1 MSECISRRIVRQRAD
16 YTKQQIVNYTATMG
30 DEKKKKHVGGS
41 VIFWLAFALALLVA
55 FLICRNRII
64 GVLQRTEFF
73 SKVFGTEPAFVLNH
87 KSNDEEPVAELSS
100 PAAEEPYSVQE
111 PEITLIP
118 QNNKFVYV
126 EQTEDIS
133 EKTADA
139 SSAANETPSASPEKA
154 ADAPAPEKPAEK
166 AADEAASAIKI
177 VPSAVQSV
185 EDESAPKMTQHLYFV
200 MISGDGSVLRKEI
213 ERTIPKTITPLTA
226 AINALLAGP
235 NIEELEKGYMTLI
248 PEDTQL
254 LGAAVKD
261 GVANINFSSEFR
273 FNKYG
278 VEGYYGQ
285 LAQIVYTA
293 TAFSNINSV
302 QFLIE
307 GEKIDYLS
315 EGVFIGAPLTRT
327 SLF

>member
-1 MSECISRRIVRQRAD
+1 
-16 YTKQQIVNYTATMG
+16 MG
-30 DEKKKKHVGGS
+30 DEKNKKHVGAS
-41 VIFWLAFALALLVA
+41 AVFWLAFALILLIA
-55 FLICRNRII
+55 FLICRNKII

-73 SKVFGTEPAFVLNH
+73 TKVFGTEPAFVLNH
-87 KSNDEEPVAELSS
+87 KGSEDEPVAELSS
-100 PAAEEPYSVQE
+100 TTVDEPYAVQE
-111 PEITLIP
+111 PEIVLIP

-126 EQTEDIS
+126 EEPEDVS
-133 EKTADA
+133 DG
-139 SSAANETPSASPEKA
+139 A
-154 ADAPAPEKPAEK
+154 ADVVALTDEEAPAAVDAKTD
-166 AADEAASAIKI
+166 AADKSATGVDEEVKGIK
-177 VPSAVQSV
+177 VAPPAVQSV
-185 EDESAPKMTQHLYFV
+185 EDESVPKMAQHLYFV
-200 MISGDGSVLRKEI
+200 VISGDGSVLRKEI

-261 GVANINFSSEFR
+261 GVASINFSSAFR

-315 EGVFIGAPLTRT
+315 EGVYIGAPLTRT
-327 SLF
+327 SLY